1 MGRAR
6 GRGDLLSPELDRY
19 KPAVT
24 KRVLLL
30 ASGLMW
36 VAVGCMLVSLAVGW
50 WAGEPAAPVAWL
62 AGGGV
67 LAALLVHHLGL
78 LRVVDKNLD
87 RILPAEGPRCFFS
100 FMSWRSYLM
109 VGAMMGLGAALRASP
124 LPRPYLAALYLAM
137 GLALLLSSVR
147 YLRHFV
153 RSLL

>member
-1 MGRAR
+1 MG
-6 GRGDLLSPELDRY
+6 SELERY
-19 KPAVT
+19 KPAVP

-36 VAVGCMLVSLAVGW
+36 VAVGTMLVSMALRW
-50 WAGEPAAPVAWL
+50 WAGAPDASTAWL
-62 AGGGV
+62 VGGGV
-67 LAALLVHHLGL
+67 LAALLIHHLGL

-100 FMSWRSYLM
+100 FMSWRSYLLVGLM
-109 VGAMMGLGAALRASP
+109 VLMGTGLRLSP
-124 LPRPYLAALYLAM
+124 IPRPYLAAFYLAM

-153 RSLL
+153 RLLRA

>member
-1 MGRAR
+1 MG
-6 GRGDLLSPELDRY
+6 SELDRY
-19 KPAVT
+19 KPAVP

-36 VAVGCMLVSLAVGW
+36 VAVGTMLISMALRW
-50 WAGEPAAPVAWL
+50 WSGAPGSPTGWL

-67 LAALLVHHLGL
+67 LAALLVHHFGL
-78 LRVVDKNLD
+78 LRVVDKNLG

-100 FMSWRSYLM
+100 FMSWRSYLLVGLM
-109 VGAMMGLGAALRASP
+109 VLMGVGLRLSP
-124 LPRPYLAALYLAM
+124 IPRPYLAALYLAM

-153 RSLL
+153 RLLRAA